1 MSRSRF
7 VGWMASVA
15 LTAAVVSFAAPAYA
29 EGDAAH
35 GKVLAYTCLGCH
47 GIPNYKN
54 VYPTYSVPELRG
66 QHPEY
71 IVAALKAYKSG
82 ERGHPTMHA
91 HASTL
96 SDQEML
102 DIAAYLGGE
111 AIKTASAGAAP
122 DPAGMPAA
130 VATCA
135 ACHGHNGVGIM
146 GIYPT
151 LSGQHADYLE
161 HSLTAYRTGA
171 RKNGIMAPFAS
182 QLKPEEIKQVAEYFA
197 AQKPALQTVPRREN
211 ILRAKVN

>member
-7 VGWMASVA
+7 FVLVTSVA
-15 LTAAVVSFAAPAYA
+15 LATAALAAPAQA
-29 EGDAAH
+29 EGDAAR

-47 GIPNYKN
+47 GIPNYKS

-66 QHPEY
+66 QHAEY
-71 IVAALKAYKSG
+71 LVTALKAYRSG
-82 ERGHPTMHA
+82 ERGHATMHA

-96 SDQEML
+96 SDQDMQ
-102 DIAAYLGGE
+102 DVAAYLGGE
-111 AIKTASAGAAP
+111 SIKTATSGAAP
-122 DPAGMPAA
+122 DSAGMPPA

-146 GIYPT
+146 GLYPT

-161 HSLTAYRTGA
+161 HSLLAYRTGG
-171 RKNGIMAPFAS
+171 RKNPIMGPFAS
-182 QLKPEEIKQVAEYFA
+182 QLKPEEIKQVAEYYA
-197 AQKPALQTVPRREN
+197 AQTPALQTVPRREN

>member
-7 VGWMASVA
+7 VGLVTSVA
-15 LTAAVVSFAAPAYA
+15 LATLAFVAPVKA

-82 ERGHPTMHA
+82 ERGHATMHA

-96 SDQEML
+96 SDQEMQ
-102 DIAAYLGGE
+102 DVAAYLGGE
-111 AIKTASAGAAP
+111 ALKTATTGAAP
-122 DPAGMPAA
+122 DAASAPPA
-130 VATCA
+130 VATCS
-135 ACHGHNGVGIM
+135 ACHGRNGVGIM

-151 LSGQHADYLE
+151 LSGQHADYIE

-171 RKNGIMAPFAS
+171 RKNGIMGPFAS
-182 QLKPEEIKQVAEYFA
+182 QLKPEEIKQVAEYYA